1 MTEIEESMKFE
12 FEFTSPLLLEI
23 EESAIGVAMITGTL
37 LSEGVSRNGNQYTLD
52 MMDQIA
58 ETAKGAPIFYGTTT
72 RINPNTGLL
81 TRNMHL
87 KESFAR
93 VGEIT
98 ETWLDNAARKIK
110 FRAHII
116 ANETFPNI
124 VSEIKKGWGVS
135 IGGKGFGTSFF
146 DAAGRKITKIMSMI
160 VNHVQLLSPDM
171 PSGVDDAKVE
181 TAEPKIIQES
191 FEWVEEKESEERIT
205 EIHIGKGIKEVVIR

>member
-1 MTEIEESMKFE
+1 MTEIEESMNFD
-12 FEFTSPLLLEI
+12 FEFTTPLFFEI

-58 ETAKGAPIFYGTTT
+58 QTAIGAPIFFGTTT
-72 RINPNTGLL
+72 RVNPNTGLL
-81 TRNMHL
+81 TKNMHL
-87 KESFAR
+87 KEAFAR

-98 ETWLDNAARKIK
+98 ETWIDNATRKIK

-116 ANETFPNI
+116 ANETFPNL
-124 VSEIKKGWGVS
+124 VNEIKKGWGVS
-135 IGGKGFGTSFF
+135 IGGKGFGKTFF
-146 DAAGRKITKIMSMI
+146 DAAGRKITKILSMI

-171 PSGVDDAKVE
+171 PSGVDDAKIE

-191 FEWVEEKESEERIT
+191 MMWVEEEPTINH
-205 EIHIGKGIKEVVIR
+205 IHISL